1 MILLDTD
8 HFSVLTDSRHRQHAQ
23 LLDKL
28 ERVSDDVLIPV
39 VSVEEQLRAW
49 LAQIH
54 RTRNSREQI
63 YPYDRL
69 LRLLETLGEWEVAR
83 WTDDAADQLEQLRR
97 ARIRIGTQDLKIAS
111 IALAND
117 ATLLS
122 ANLRD
127 FHRIPWN
134 QKVSGT
140 DCRNGPP
147 GAAHN
152 RFLTPF
158 GATQDAC

>member
-8 HFSVLTDSRHRQHAQ
+8 HFSVLTDGRHAQHAR
-23 LLDKL
+23 LA
-28 ERVSDDVLIPV
+28 ERLRSLVDTVAIPV

-54 RTRNSREQI
+54 RSHDVHKQI

-69 LRLLETLGEWEVAR
+69 IRLFETLGEWEIAR
-83 WTDDAADQLEQLRR
+83 WSERAAQEFSRLRR
-97 ARIRIGTQDLKIAS
+97 GRVRTGTQDLKIAS
-111 IALAND
+111 IALANE

-127 FHRIPWN
+127 F
-134 QKVSGT
+134 QQV
-140 DCRNGPP
+140 P
-147 GAAHN
+147 GL
-152 RFLTPF
+152 RVEDWLYS
-158 GATQDAC
+158 